1 MPRVFP
7 SGLKLLYARMIREM
21 FEGKTGGLRMK
32 VLSIAALAFR
42 PVHFNE
48 LARLAG
54 LPSCDQK
61 DVEYMCGSFLTIRE
75 GTVYFIHH
83 SAKDFLSAHRLLFP
97 KGRAEVH
104 CEIVSRSLQAMDET
118 LDRDI
123 YGQQHPGVLI
133 NEGNS
138 VNPDPLDQIRY
149 SCAYWINHV
158 SEIDKSLHYRIG
170 LHDNGKLTHS

>member
-1 MPRVFP
+1 M
-7 SGLKLLYARMIREM
+7 LNI
-21 FEGKTGGLRMK
+21 
-32 VLSIAALAFR
+32 
-42 PVHFNE
+42 
-48 LARLAG
+48 
-54 LPSCDQK
+54 
-61 DVEYMCGSFLTIRE
+61 SFLTIRE

-133 NEGNS
+133 NEGDP
-138 VNPDPLDQIRY
+138 VNRDPLDQIRY
-149 SCAYWINHV
+149 SCAYWIDHV

-170 LHDNGKLTHS
+170 LHDNGEIDTFLKNHFLHWLEALSLMRDISSGVALIKKLEKLLGGCIDSSRLLKLV